1 MRFTP
6 QDEQFRA
13 EVREWLKANL
23 TGEFAGLRGA
33 SLARQVIFYE
43 EYAQADAPA
52 RVSIVGEER
61 S

>member
-6 QDEQFRA
+6 QDEKFRA

-33 SLARQVIFYE
+33 GG
-43 EYAQADAPA
+43 PG
-52 RVSIVGEER
+52 RVQPRRLEPDGP
-61 S
+61 